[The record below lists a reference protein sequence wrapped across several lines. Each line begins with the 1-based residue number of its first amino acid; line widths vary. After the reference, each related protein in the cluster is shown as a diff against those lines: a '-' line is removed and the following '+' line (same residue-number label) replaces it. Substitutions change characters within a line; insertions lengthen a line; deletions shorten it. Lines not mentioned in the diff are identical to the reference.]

1 MPDSRPQWRRTR
13 RLRADARHRRSPPR
27 DEFCRACPRHR
38 RHPRSCSSSWNRRLL
53 ARTDEMARTELDE
66 ADKTVMGASR
76 TGSYEVTDVPPG
88 DVQWTGPPRA
98 DRRIDCKTAK
108 RRSGGE
114 SDQPRVTPSTYILT
128 VRRWWMRPSV
138 GGCAHVAR
146 RGVGP

>member
-108 RRSGGE
+108 RRSGGGTHAIG
-114 SDQPRVTPSTYILT
+114 DGGQR
-128 VRRWWMRPSV
+128 VRR
-138 GGCAHVAR
+138 GGVEDGDALLEQLLLLGEQR
-146 RGVGP
+146 MQ